1 MSKVGKTFENMK
13 FKATKGD
20 DFLIVNSNE
29 TNIHCKFLNI
39 IIYKLYAFRIRY
51 LLTVLS
57 KVAQNYFTKKKRRDK
72 CRTLTL
78 VLFVLKTKF
87 ATNPSRS

>member
-1 MSKVGKTFENMK
+1 MSKVGKTLENMK

-29 TNIHCKFLNI
+29 TNIHSKFLDI

-57 KVAQNYFTKKKRRDK
+57 KVAQNYFTMIGVRKKGEINAVR
-72 CRTLTL
+72 
-78 VLFVLKTKF
+78 
-87 ATNPSRS
+87 